1 MKKAS
6 RRASVKIVLL
16 IGLAVGI
23 AAVYFWGKNY
33 FSSHFYPGTVVNGID
48 CGGMTAEA
56 VKEEIQKELQRYT
69 LVLRER
75 GGAEETITGEQLA
88 VRYADDG
95 GVDALLSAQKD
106 SLWFLAVGRSHSYQV
121 AEAFTY
127 EEAGISELL
136 GRLKCF
142 QQENITPP
150 SDAFVEDTGTAF
162 AVSPEVQGNLLDRD
176 RTAAAVKEAVETGKT
191 EIDLDAL
198 GLYEQP
204 SVLSTDPKLQ
214 EEADFLNRMTAAS
227 ITYDF
232 GDRQMTVNREA
243 IKNWIVKGEDGEYVL
258 DRGQMLQWV
267 TQMAYETDTFG
278 LEHTFTTTSGAVITL
293 AAGGDYGWVIDREA
307 TTEALLQM
315 VQEGQTATVEPVYLY
330 EGADRSVNDIG
341 DTYVEICIVEQ
352 RMWCYQDG
360 QLIVDTPVVTG
371 CHSTGYDTP
380 SGSVWAI
387 DAKEEGA
394 HFDTYNSDVD
404 FWLPFNGD
412 CGIHDASW
420 RGEDAS
426 GYGGDIWQT
435 NGSHGCVNTPR
446 SAAQTIFNAMEIGY
460 PVVVYYSVDQVVGP
474 EPTQDVEMG

>member
-1 MKKAS
+1 MRMSSK
-6 RRASVKIVLL
+6 RASIPIVLL
-16 IGLAVGI
+16 AVLAVGI

-33 FSSHFYPGTVVNGID
+33 FSSHFYPGTVINGID

-56 VKEEIQKELQRYT
+56 VKEELQKDLQSYT

-88 VRYADDG
+88 VRYTDDG
-95 GVDALLSAQKD
+95 GVDGLLSAQKD
-106 SLWFLAVGRSHSYQV
+106 SVWFLSVGRSHSYEV
-121 AEAFTY
+121 AESFTY
-127 EEAGISELL
+127 EAEKISELL
-136 GRLKCF
+136 GRLDCF

-150 SDAFVEDTGTAF
+150 SDAYVEDTGTAF
-162 AVSPEVQGNLLDRD
+162 AVRPEVQGNLLNPD
-176 RTAAAVKEAVETGKT
+176 RTADAVREAVETGKT
-191 EIDLDAL
+191 QMDLDAL

-204 SVLSTDPKLQ
+204 SVLGTDPGLR

-232 GDRQMTVNREA
+232 GDRQMTVDRET
-243 IKNWIVKGEDGEYVL
+243 IKNWIGKGEDGEYAL
-258 DRGQMLQWV
+258 DREAVLQWV

-307 TTEALLQM
+307 TAEALLEM
-315 VQEGQTATVEPVYLY
+315 VQEGQSASVEPVYLY
-330 EGADRSVNDIG
+330 EGVDRSVNDIG
-341 DTYVEICIVEQ
+341 DTYVEICITEQ

-387 DAKEEGA
+387 DAKKKDA
-394 HFDTYNSDVD
+394 HFNTYNSDVV

-420 RGEDAS
+420 RTEAD
-426 GYGGDIWQT
+426 YGGDTWLT
-435 NGSHGCVNTPR
+435 NGSHGCVNTPY
-446 SAAQTIFNAMEIGY
+446 SAAEKIFNAMEIGD
-460 PVVVYYSVDQVVGP
+460 PVIVYYSVDQVVGP